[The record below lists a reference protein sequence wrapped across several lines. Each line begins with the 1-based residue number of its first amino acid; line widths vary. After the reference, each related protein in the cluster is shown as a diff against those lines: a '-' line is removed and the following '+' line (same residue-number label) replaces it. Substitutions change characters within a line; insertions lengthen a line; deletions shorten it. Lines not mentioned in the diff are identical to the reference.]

1 MKKLIYL
8 IIILLVV
15 GIWLGINFAQDQPYF
30 SNPFADKEIAEKAK
44 ETAKSVQR
52 KAGDVVD
59 KVFDDSK

>member
-8 IIILLVV
+8 IIIVLFV

-30 SNPFADKEIAEKAK
+30 SNPFADKEVTEKAK
-44 ETAKSVQR
+44 EAAKSVQR

-59 KVFDDSK
+59 KVFDDK

>member
-59 KVFDDSK
+59 KVFEDSK